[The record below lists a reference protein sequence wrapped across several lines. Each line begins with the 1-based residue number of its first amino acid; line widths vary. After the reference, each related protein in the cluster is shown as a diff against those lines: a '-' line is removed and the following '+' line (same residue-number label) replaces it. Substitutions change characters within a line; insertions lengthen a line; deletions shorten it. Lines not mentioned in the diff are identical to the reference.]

1 MKKNKMKFLIVFL
14 VLIITFGK
22 INAFAAED
30 NLFSVSPLDPE
41 TGKSM
46 GGYYDMLLKPKEIKE
61 IQLRVY
67 NSSKKNILVNI
78 ELNDSST
85 NDNGITSYVPR
96 EDRDSTLQV
105 AFSDIS
111 TTQDIQADIPKNGFK
126 DISVEITMPDKEFNG
141 EILGGIRVT
150 SAETEEETNEE
161 DQTAVKGKIAYTV
174 GVVIRNNE
182 NIIEPELVLNE
193 VFADQRNY
201 RNYISANLQ
210 NIKAT
215 IIRNLEVKSK
225 IYKKDTTKIMY
236 EAEGYDMRMAPN
248 SNFNFGVSLEEQP
261 LEAGLYTI
269 NISGMADETPF
280 EFEKDFEISEP
291 DARRLNKNAV
301 YVEEKNE
308 NKYLYYV
315 IGIGTLLIL
324 GIYVHSRKGVR
335 K

>member
-1 MKKNKMKFLIVFL
+1 MKNNKIKFLIGFL
-14 VLIITFGK
+14 VLIITFYK
-22 INAFAAED
+22 IDAFAAED
-30 NLFSVSPLDPE
+30 GLFSVSPLDPE
-41 TGKSM
+41 TGQSM
-46 GGYYDMLLKPKEIKE
+46 GGYYDMMLRPKEIKE

-78 ELNDSST
+78 ELNNSST
-85 NDNGITSYVPR
+85 NDNGITSYIHR

-111 TTQDIQADIPKNGFK
+111 TTKDVQVDIPKNSFK

-150 SAETEEETNEE
+150 SAETEEIDEGE
-161 DQTAVKGKIAYTV
+161 QTAVKGKIAYTV
-174 GVVIRNNE
+174 GVIIRNNE

-225 IYKKDTTKIMY
+225 IYKKDTTNIMY

-269 NISGMADETPF
+269 NISGMADEIPF

-291 DARRLNKNAV
+291 NARRLNKNAV
-301 YVEEKNE
+301 YVEEKSDNI
-308 NKYLYYV
+308 YLYYI
-315 IGIGTLLIL
+315 IGISILLIL
-324 GIYVHSRKGVR
+324 SIVVYSVKGV
-335 K
+335 KK